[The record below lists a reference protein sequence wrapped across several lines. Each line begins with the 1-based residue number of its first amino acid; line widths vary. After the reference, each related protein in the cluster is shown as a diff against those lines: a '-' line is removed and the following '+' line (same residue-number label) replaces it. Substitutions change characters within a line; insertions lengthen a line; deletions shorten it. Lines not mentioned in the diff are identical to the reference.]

1 MVPILLQSY
10 LGTKEF
16 DQFLDQFDE
25 NVSQNDLVKH
35 FFLLAK
41 KLMII
46 QDLNRYWPYLIP
58 KTTLEYRKPPPPT
71 SSYDI
76 QLPERQFSEVIF
88 IMTKLFREL
97 KFNSEHAPQLIHE
110 ILEIIE
116 ETRSQTADTSP
127 SVLNVK
133 EVNSEKVSLFLKRNK
148 ITSEVMPSRAIKTE
162 KGLAHESWI
171 RS

>member
-1 MVPILLQSY
+1 MISILLQSY

-16 DQFLDQFDE
+16 DQFLDQFYE

-41 KLMII
+41 KPTII

-58 KTTLEYRKPPPPT
+58 KTTFEYRKPATPT

-76 QLPERQFSEVIF
+76 QLPERQFSEIIV

-97 KFNSEHAPQLIHE
+97 KFNAEHAPQLIHE
-110 ILEIIE
+110 ILEILE
-116 ETRSQTADTSP
+116 
-127 SVLNVK
+127 
-133 EVNSEKVSLFLKRNK
+133 
-148 ITSEVMPSRAIKTE
+148 
-162 KGLAHESWI
+162 
-171 RS
+171 